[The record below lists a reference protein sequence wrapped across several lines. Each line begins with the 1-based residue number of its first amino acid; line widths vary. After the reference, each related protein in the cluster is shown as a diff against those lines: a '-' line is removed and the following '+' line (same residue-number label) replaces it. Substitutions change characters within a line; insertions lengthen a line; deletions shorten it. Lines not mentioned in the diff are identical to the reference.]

1 VAVTTGAVGAPQ
13 DARTYTTAYVVG
25 HVESALGAAAAADDI
40 AYLHVPGNSS
50 NMWFYAPLPRA
61 GGAGIAQTHAPSGST
76 EVWLYNG
83 PQGMITRIRDLSS
96 RGQLRSDLEGSVTSA
111 GTTITRV
118 NYPAKTW
125 SRLRYAGSPSVIP
138 ASCGGQ
144 IQVPLDLTAYYPPML
159 TK

>member
-1 VAVTTGAVGAPQ
+1 MISSDFEDRLREQMHHATAGATAAAVAAVAVTTGAVGAPQ

-76 EVWLYNG
+76 
-83 PQGMITRIRDLSS
+83 
-96 RGQLRSDLEGSVTSA
+96 
-111 GTTITRV
+111 
-118 NYPAKTW
+118 
-125 SRLRYAGSPSVIP
+125 
-138 ASCGGQ
+138 
-144 IQVPLDLTAYYPPML
+144 
-159 TK
+159 